1 MRRPLDAN
9 SCERIMLV
17 RQGSQL
23 CKPRAFYAPERLA
36 LALRPTF
43 LALSVLL
50 AVGFPPVA
58 YGRNA
63 AAKYYFDSWTTVNG
77 LPQNSCNAILQTRDG
92 YLWIAT
98 ADGLVRYDGARFT
111 V

>member
-1 MRRPLDAN
+1 
-9 SCERIMLV
+9 
-17 RQGSQL
+17 
-23 CKPRAFYAPERLA
+23 LA
-36 LALRPTF
+36 LKPVF
-43 LALSVLL
+43 LALCVLL
-50 AVGFPPVA
+50 AVGFPRVG

-63 AAKYYFDSWTTVNG
+63 AAKYYFDSWATDSG

-111 V
+111 VFNQGNTPGINDNRCLRRMLEDRAGSYGLLTNSV